1 MKRNYFSVLFFIK
14 KTKLLKSGEAPVC
27 LRITVNGS
35 RAEVQIKRSI
45 DVKRWDNRKECSSG
59 KEHKDLELNH
69 YLDTVR
75 SKILKIHREL
85 EIDNKPITAEIIKQ
99 LYYGKDNSPKMLLVV
114 FAEHNQKCREL
125 LGKEYVLGTVLRYE
139 RTVKYLSEFLRS
151 KYNCSDIP
159 LRELNNAFVTG
170 FEHFIK
176 TEKSCAQNAAIKYL
190 KNLKRIVR
198 LSLANNWMNTDPF
211 AEIRFKQTQSNRE
224 FLVEE
229 EIVALLKKEFTIE
242 RLEVVR
248 DIFVFCCFS
257 GLAFTDVQHLTAEHI
272 IKDNNG
278 EYWIRKPREKTDN
291 MCNIPLLDIPFQ
303 LIEKYKDHPE
313 AARKGVCF
321 PVPSNQ
327 RMNSYLKE
335 IGNLCGITKPLTTH
349 VARHSF
355 ACMTLANKVSIESI
369 AKMLGH
375 NDIRTTKI
383 YAKVL
388 DRTISEEMQTLK
400 QKFAI

>member
-14 KTKLLKSGEAPVC
+14 KTKLLKNGEAPVC
-27 LRITVNGS
+27 LRITVNGH

-45 DVKRWDNRKECSSG
+45 EVKKWNNQKECSSG
-59 KEHKDLELNH
+59 KERKDLELNH
-69 YLDTVR
+69 YLYTVR
-75 SKILKIHREL
+75 SKILQIHREL
-85 EIDNKPITAEIIKQ
+85 EMDDKPITAEIIKQ
-99 LYYGKDNSPKMLLVV
+99 LYYGKDDTPKMLLVV
-114 FAEHNQKCREL
+114 FTEHNQKCREL

-139 RTVKYLSEFLRS
+139 RTVKYLSEYL
-151 KYNCSDIP
+151 KQEYNRSDIP
-159 LRELNNAFVTG
+159 LRELNNAFVIG

-176 TEKSCAQNAAIKYL
+176 TEKACAQNATIKYL

-198 LSLANNWMNTDPF
+198 LALANNWINTDPF

-229 EIVALLKKEFTIE
+229 EIVALLKKEFEIE
-242 RLEVVR
+242 RLKVVR
-248 DIFVFCCFS
+248 DIFVFCSFT
-257 GLAFTDVQHLTAEHI
+257 GLAFTDVQHLTPEHI
-272 IKDNNG
+272 ICGNNG

-291 MCNIPLLDIPFQ
+291 MCNIPLLDIPLQ
-303 LIEKYKDHPE
+303 LIEKYKSHPE
-313 AARKGVCF
+313 TQTKGVCF

-335 IGNLCGITKPLTTH
+335 IATCCGITKPLTTH

-355 ACMTLANKVSIESI
+355 ACLTLANKVSIESI

-383 YAKVL
+383 YARVL

-400 QKFAI
+400 QKFTV